1 MGIFSDD
8 VVLIQP
14 GKSPTE
20 PRVVTVNCPDKP
32 GLGCDLCRIVLE
44 FGLCIVRGVLWV
56 VPHMSSYRVDWESLK
71 NRLLSVCPS
80 CMGSYYL
87 SIVKTRPSNSSQPSL
102 YLLKYCCIDRKGLLH
117 DVTKI
122 LSELEF
128 TIQRVKVM
136 TTPDGRVV
144 DLFFITD
151 EITTKG
157 SPYLNNDF
165 LSCFP
170 QVEEWCP
177 HGSLMVVV
185 LLSGQR
191 RELLHTKKRRDDTC
205 KHLFTI
211 LGEYS
216 ISCELQLAGPE
227 YKSLQG
233 FSSLPPVVA
242 EELFGCELPDKEAC
256 SQELSTHATA
266 LSNASITVDNLLSP
280 AHTLLQIK
288 CADQKSLIYDILR
301 TSKDLN
307 IQIAYGRFSE
317 SVKGYQNLDLF
328 IQQPDGNKIVDP
340 KQQTALCSH
349 LKEEMLHPLR
359 VIVTNRGPDIE
370 LLVANP
376 VELSGKGRPRVF
388 YDVTLAL
395 KMLGICIFSAEI
407 GRHST
412 SDRQWEVYRFLLNE
426 SPEFPLS
433 SSQARNQIVERA
445 LKLCNLDV
453 YVDFQ
458 FLNMYAWFRACNYVV
473 LLLE

>member
-44 FGLCIVRGVLWV
+44 FGLCIVRGDFSTDGRWCYIVLWV

-151 EITTKG
+151 E
-157 SPYLNNDF
+157 
-165 LSCFP
+165 
-170 QVEEWCP
+170 
-177 HGSLMVVV
+177 M
-185 LLSGQR
+185 
-191 RELLHTKKRRDDTC
+191 ELLHTKKRRDDTC

-426 SPEFPLS
+426 SPEFPLT
-433 SSQARNQIVERA
+433 SSQARNQIVERVRKT
-445 LKLCNLDV
+445 L
-453 YVDFQ
+453 
-458 FLNMYAWFRACNYVV
+458 MGW
-473 LLLE
+473 